1 MSKGKG
7 DKEMKKLTLR
17 QHYAL
22 YGSHMRGAEDI
33 GVSTNSYALWLI
45 GVYKPEWES
54 IQKLLK
60 RGISIDS
67 FPD

>member
-7 DKEMKKLTLR
+7 GNKMKRMTLR
-17 QHYAL
+17 DHYRRF
-22 YGSHMRGAEDI
+22 GSHMKGAEDI

-54 IQKLLK
+54 IQKLVR
-60 RGISIDS
+60 RGVDLTN

>member
-1 MSKGKG
+1 MKGK
-7 DKEMKKLTLR
+7 MTLR
-17 QHYAL
+17 QHYQL
-22 YGSHMRGAEDI
+22 FGSHMAGAEDI

-54 IQKLLK
+54 IQKLVR
-60 RGISIDS
+60 RGVSIEN

>member
-7 DKEMKKLTLR
+7 GKEMKMMTLR
-17 QHYAL
+17 QHYQL
-22 YGSHMRGAEDI
+22 FGSHLRGAEDI

-60 RGISIDS
+60 RGVSIRN